1 MNPKAFRRSALQAT
15 LAVSLAASLLL
26 AGCSDSG
33 NTNVP
38 GALEVSVSS
47 GYPVL
52 GATVT
57 LKGSNGA
64 VLQVVDTAKT
74 GTVTIPRGEAL
85 GVLGF
90 GPYLVQSTG
99 GTANGVP
106 VTEPFF
112 SIASSDDG
120 RTNVTP
126 ITHLIAVEATGSTN
140 TDGIKKLFS
149 SGFDAAKAQ
158 QLTQAKLAAAK
169 TSVNDVLKSVNP
181 KIDLSTYDPLSA
193 PFKFGDP
200 IDAQLDYVQLA
211 LRTTSKSLDD
221 IQGFVAKAAKKEFN
235 ANDVG
240 DIKPIKRVIAFGDSL
255 TDGGTYTVWAS
266 YAASGQLRFDPTAQP
281 LAALES
287 ASIWG
292 GKFTT
297 NPGKVWVE
305 HLAAS
310 YGYTIKPAM
319 LMGGTQPSANL
330 LQLGCTTCTN
340 YAQGGARV
348 SLQPGI
354 GNRGTA
360 AGATNYDRT
369 SAFNAASTIPVKEQ
383 IDIHLG
389 SPGEGKFKAG
399 DLVVVF
405 AGANDI
411 FIQAQSGQ
419 SQQAIA
425 EAVGA
430 AAMQLAEQA
439 ARLKAANASALVVI
453 GLPDMGKT
461 PSGVASGAAS
471 AAGLSALSL
480 QVFNGTLATALKAQN
495 IVFVDPN
502 EILTAVLTK
511 PADYGFKVTV
521 DTDASKALAST
532 ACGINKIAAT
542 AQFDDPTNPSSLY
555 CSTPN
560 TAASN
565 VGTLRTAG
573 ADATYVFADG
583 VHPSSQTHKV
593 LADYLGNRLARL
605 LTDAML
611 AARK

>member
-15 LAVSLAASLLL
+15 LAVSLAASLLVS
-26 AGCSDSG
+26 GCSD
-33 NTNVP
+33 TVITP
-38 GALEVSVSS
+38 GELELNVSS
-47 GYPVL
+47 GYPIV

-57 LKGSNGA
+57 LKGANGA
-64 VLQVVDTAKT
+64 TLQTAGTSDT
-74 GTVTIPRGEAL
+74 GSVTISRHQAMST
-85 GVLGF
+85 LGF

-99 GTANGVP
+99 GKANGVP
-106 VTEPFF
+106 VTEQYF
-112 SIASSDDG
+112 SVASGDAG

-126 ITHLIAVEATGSTN
+126 ITHLIAVEATGTTN
-140 TDGIKKLFS
+140 TNGIKTLFS
-149 SGFDAAKAQ
+149 SGFDSAKAQ
-158 QLTQAKLAAAK
+158 QLTSAKLTTAK

-181 KIDLSTYDPLSA
+181 RIDLSTYDPLSA
-193 PFKFGDP
+193 SFKFGDA
-200 IDAQLDYVQLA
+200 IDSQLDYLKLA
-211 LRTTSKSLDD
+211 LRSTSKSLDD
-221 IQGFVAKAAKKEFN
+221 VQGFVAKAAKKEFN

-266 YAASGQLRFDPTAQP
+266 FAASGQPRFDPATP
-281 LAALES
+281 LPSLES

-310 YGYTIKPAM
+310 YGYAIKPAM

-330 LQLGCTTCTN
+330 LQLGCSTCTN
-340 YAQGGARV
+340 YAQGGSRV
-348 SLQPGI
+348 ALQPGI

-360 AGATNYDRT
+360 AGPSNYDRT

-389 SPGEGKFKAG
+389 NPGEGKFKAG
-399 DLVVVF
+399 DLVLVF

-419 SQQAIA
+419 SQQVIA

-439 ARLKAANASALVVI
+439 ARLKAANASSLVVI

-461 PSGVASGAAS
+461 PSGAASGAAS

-480 QVFNGTLATALKAQN
+480 QVFNGTLAAALKAQN

-511 PADYGFKVTV
+511 PADYGFKVTI

-532 ACGINKIAAT
+532 ACGINQIAAA
-542 AQFDDPTNPSSLY
+542 AQFDDPKNPSSLY

-560 TAASN
+560 ATASN
-565 VGTLRTAG
+565 VGTLRAAG

-593 LADYLGNRLARL
+593 LADYLGSKLPRL
-605 LTDAML
+605 LTDAMP
-611 AARK
+611 ATPK

>member
-15 LAVSLAASLLL
+15 LAISLAASLLVS
-26 AGCSDSG
+26 GCSD
-33 NTNVP
+33 TVITP
-38 GALEVSVSS
+38 GELELNVSS
-47 GYPVL
+47 GYPIV

-57 LKGSNGA
+57 LKGTNGA
-64 VLQVVDTAKT
+64 TLQTAGTSDT
-74 GTVTIPRGEAL
+74 GSVTISRHQAL
-85 GVLGF
+85 STLGF

-99 GTANGVP
+99 GKANGVP
-106 VTEPFF
+106 VTEQYF
-112 SIASSDDG
+112 SIASSDSG

-126 ITHLIAVEATGSTN
+126 ITHLIAVEATGTTN
-140 TDGIKKLFS
+140 SDGIKKLFS
-149 SGFDAAKAQ
+149 SGFDSAKAQ
-158 QLTQAKLAAAK
+158 QLTSAKLATAK

-181 KIDLSTYDPLSA
+181 RIDLSTYDPLSA
-193 PFKFGDP
+193 SFKFGDA
-200 IDAQLDYVQLA
+200 IDSQLDYLKLA

-221 IQGFVAKAAKKEFN
+221 VQGFIAKAAKKEFN

-266 YAASGQLRFDPTAQP
+266 FAASGQQRFDPATP
-281 LAALES
+281 LPSLES

-310 YGYTIKPAM
+310 YGYAIKPAM

-330 LQLGCTTCTN
+330 LQLGCSTCTN
-340 YAQGGARV
+340 YAQGGSRV
-348 SLQPGI
+348 ALQPGI

-360 AGATNYDRT
+360 AGASNYDRT

-399 DLVVVF
+399 DLVLVF

-439 ARLKAANASALVVI
+439 GRLKAANASSLVVI

-461 PSGVASGAAS
+461 PSGVASGAAG

-480 QVFNGTLATALKAQN
+480 QVFNGTLAAALRAQN

-502 EILTAVLTK
+502 EILNTVLTK
-511 PADYGFKVTV
+511 PADYGFKVTI

-532 ACGINKIAAT
+532 ACGINQIAAA
-542 AQFDDPTNPSSLY
+542 AQFDDPKNPSSLY

-560 TAASN
+560 ATASN
-565 VGTLRTAG
+565 GGTLRTAG

-593 LADYLGNRLARL
+593 LADYLGSALPRL
-605 LTDAML
+605 LTDTMPATP
-611 AARK
+611 K

>member
-15 LAVSLAASLLL
+15 LAISLAASLLVS
-26 AGCSDSG
+26 GCSD
-33 NTNVP
+33 TVITP
-38 GALEVSVSS
+38 GELELNVSS
-47 GYPVL
+47 GYPIV

-57 LKGSNGA
+57 LKGTNGA
-64 VLQVVDTAKT
+64 TLQTAGTSDT
-74 GTVTIPRGEAL
+74 GSVTISRHQAL
-85 GVLGF
+85 STLGF

-99 GTANGVP
+99 GKANGVP
-106 VTEPFF
+106 VTEQYF
-112 SIASSDDG
+112 SIASSDSG

-126 ITHLIAVEATGSTN
+126 ITHLIAVEATGTTN
-140 TDGIKKLFS
+140 SDGIKKLFS
-149 SGFDAAKAQ
+149 SGFDSAKAQ
-158 QLTQAKLAAAK
+158 QLTSAKLATAK

-181 KIDLSTYDPLSA
+181 RIDLSTYDPLSA
-193 PFKFGDP
+193 SFKFGDA
-200 IDAQLDYVQLA
+200 IDSQLDYLKLA

-221 IQGFVAKAAKKEFN
+221 VQGFIAKAAKKEFN

-266 YAASGQLRFDPTAQP
+266 FAASGQQRFDPATP
-281 LAALES
+281 LPSLES

-310 YGYTIKPAM
+310 YGYAIKPAM

-330 LQLGCTTCTN
+330 LQLGCSTCTN
-340 YAQGGARV
+340 YAQGGSRV
-348 SLQPGI
+348 ALQPGI

-360 AGATNYDRT
+360 AGASNYDRT

-399 DLVVVF
+399 DLVLVF

-439 ARLKAANASALVVI
+439 GRLKAANASSLVVI

-461 PSGVASGAAS
+461 PSGVASGAAG

-480 QVFNGTLATALKAQN
+480 QVFNGTLAAALRAQN

-502 EILTAVLTK
+502 EILNTVLTK
-511 PADYGFKVTV
+511 PADYGFKVTI

-532 ACGINKIAAT
+532 ACGINQIAAA
-542 AQFDDPTNPSSLY
+542 AQFDDPKNPSSLY

-560 TAASN
+560 ATASN

-583 VHPSSQTHKV
+583 VHPSTQTHKV
-593 LADYLGNRLARL
+593 LADYLGSALPRL
-605 LTDAML
+605 LTDTMPATP
-611 AARK
+611 K

>member
-15 LAVSLAASLLL
+15 LAISLAASLLVS
-26 AGCSDSG
+26 GCSD
-33 NTNVP
+33 TVITP
-38 GALEVSVSS
+38 GELELNVSS
-47 GYPVL
+47 GYPIV

-57 LKGSNGA
+57 LKGTNGA
-64 VLQVVDTAKT
+64 TLQTAGTSDT
-74 GTVTIPRGEAL
+74 GSVTISRHQAL
-85 GVLGF
+85 STLGF

-99 GTANGVP
+99 GKANGVP
-106 VTEPFF
+106 VTEQYF
-112 SIASSDDG
+112 SIASSDSG

-126 ITHLIAVEATGSTN
+126 ITHLIAVEATGTTN
-140 TDGIKKLFS
+140 SDGIKKLFS
-149 SGFDAAKAQ
+149 SGFDSAKAQ
-158 QLTQAKLAAAK
+158 QLTSAKLATAK

-181 KIDLSTYDPLSA
+181 RIDLSTYDPLSA
-193 PFKFGDP
+193 SFKFGDA
-200 IDAQLDYVQLA
+200 IDSQLDYLKLA

-221 IQGFVAKAAKKEFN
+221 VQGFIAKAAKKEFN

-266 YAASGQLRFDPTAQP
+266 FAASGQQRFDPATP
-281 LAALES
+281 LPSLES

-310 YGYTIKPAM
+310 YGYAIKPAM

-330 LQLGCTTCTN
+330 LQLGCSTCTN
-340 YAQGGARV
+340 YAQGGSRV
-348 SLQPGI
+348 ALQPGI

-360 AGATNYDRT
+360 AGASNYDRT

-399 DLVVVF
+399 DLVLVF

-439 ARLKAANASALVVI
+439 GRLKAANASSLVVI

-461 PSGVASGAAS
+461 PSGVASGTAG

-480 QVFNGTLATALKAQN
+480 QVFNGTLAAALRAQN

-502 EILTAVLTK
+502 EILNTVLTK
-511 PADYGFKVTV
+511 PADYGFKVTI

-532 ACGINKIAAT
+532 ACGINQIAAA
-542 AQFDDPTNPSSLY
+542 AQFDDPKNPSSLY

-560 TAASN
+560 ATASN

-593 LADYLGNRLARL
+593 LADYLGSALPRL
-605 LTDAML
+605 LTDTMPATP
-611 AARK
+611 K

>member
-1 MNPKAFRRSALQAT
+1 MNLRAFRRSALQAT

-26 AGCSDSG
+26 TGCSDST

-38 GALEVSVSS
+38 GELEVAVSS
-47 GYPVL
+47 GYPIL

-64 VLQVVDTAKT
+64 SLQVVDTAKT
-74 GTVTIPRGEAL
+74 GSVKIPRVEAL

-90 GPYLVQSTG
+90 GPYLVQSVG
-99 GTANGVP
+99 GAANGVP
-106 VTEPFF
+106 ITEQYF
-112 SIASSDDG
+112 SIASSDAG

-149 SGFDAAKAQ
+149 SGFDSAKAQ
-158 QLTQAKLAAAK
+158 QLTSAKLATAK
-169 TSVNDVLKSVNP
+169 TSVNEVLKSVNP
-181 KIDLSTYDPLSA
+181 RIDLSTYDPLSA
-193 PFKFGDP
+193 SFKFGDA
-200 IDAQLDYVQLA
+200 IDSQLDYLKLA
-211 LRTTSKSLDD
+211 LRSTSKSLDD
-221 IQGFVAKAAKKEFN
+221 VQGFIAKAAKKEFN
-235 ANDVG
+235 ANDIG

-266 YAASGQLRFDPTAQP
+266 FAASGQPRFDPATP
-281 LAALES
+281 LPSLES

-310 YGYTIKPAM
+310 YGYAIKPAM

-330 LQLGCTTCTN
+330 LQLGCSTCTN
-340 YAQGGARV
+340 YAQGGSRV
-348 SLQPGI
+348 ALQPGI

-360 AGATNYDRT
+360 AGPSNYDRA

-389 SPGEGKFKAG
+389 NPGEGKFKAG
-399 DLVVVF
+399 DLVLVF

-439 ARLKAANASALVVI
+439 ARLKAANASSLVVI

-461 PSGVASGAAS
+461 PSGAASGAAS

-480 QVFNGTLATALKAQN
+480 QVFNGTLAAALKAQN

-511 PADYGFKVTV
+511 PADYGLKVTI

-532 ACGINKIAAT
+532 ACGINQIAAA
-542 AQFDDPTNPSSLY
+542 AQFDDPKNPSSLY

-560 TAASN
+560 TTASN
-565 VGTLRTAG
+565 VGTLRAAG
-573 ADATYVFADG
+573 ADATYMFADG

-593 LADYLGNRLARL
+593 LADYLGSKLPRL
-605 LTDAML
+605 LTDAMP
-611 AARK
+611 ATAK

>member
-15 LAVSLAASLLL
+15 LVISLAASLLL
-26 AGCSDSG
+26 TGCSDS
-33 NTNVP
+33 THTDVP
-38 GALEVSVSS
+38 GALEVNVSS
-47 GYPVL
+47 GYPIL
-52 GATVT
+52 GATVV

-74 GTVTIPRGEAL
+74 GSVTIPRVEAL
-85 GVLGF
+85 GILGI

-99 GTANGVP
+99 GTANGIP
-106 VTEPFF
+106 VTEPYF
-112 SIASSDDG
+112 SIASSDAG

-140 TDGIKKLFS
+140 TDGIKRLFS
-149 SGFDAAKAQ
+149 SGFDLVKAQ
-158 QLTQAKLAAAK
+158 QLTPAKLAAAK

-181 KIDLSTYDPLSA
+181 RIDLSTYEPLSA
-193 PFKFGDP
+193 SFKFGDT
-200 IDAQLDYVQLA
+200 IDSQLDYLKLA
-211 LRTTSKSLDD
+211 LRSTSKSLDD
-221 IQGFVAKAAKKEFN
+221 IQNFVAKAAKKEFN
-235 ANDVG
+235 ASDAG

-266 YAASGQLRFDPTAQP
+266 YAASGQQRFNPATP
-281 LAALES
+281 LPSLES

-310 YGYTIKPAM
+310 YGYAIKPAM

-330 LQLGCTTCTN
+330 LQSGCTTCTN
-340 YAQGGARV
+340 YAQGGSRV
-348 SLQPGI
+348 ALQPGI

-360 AGATNYDRT
+360 AGASNYDRT

-389 SPGEGKFKAG
+389 SPGEGKFKVG
-399 DLVVVF
+399 DLVIVF

-419 SQQAIA
+419 SQPAIA

-439 ARLKAANASALVVI
+439 GRLKAANASSLVVI

-461 PSGVASGAAS
+461 PSGAASGAAS

-495 IVFVDPN
+495 IAFIDPN
-502 EILTAVLTK
+502 AILTAVLTK

-521 DTDASKALAST
+521 DTEPSKALAST
-532 ACGINKIAAT
+532 ACGINETAAA
-542 AQFDDPTNPSSLY
+542 AQFDDRNNPSSLY

-560 TAASN
+560 AVVSN
-565 VGTLRTAG
+565 AGSLRAAG

-593 LADYLGNRLARL
+593 LADYLGSMLPRLI
-605 LTDAML
+605 TDAML
-611 AARK
+611 ATAK